1 MTGKELIFKALS
13 DPARLRILDFL
24 RKPGSGCCTFEGKV
38 CACDIERELGLS
50 QATISHHMKILV
62 AAELVAATKLG
73 RWMHYTIRPET
84 FATAAAWFAERAAGT
99 AAVPGPRGS
108 VAA

>member
-1 MTGKELIFKALS
+1 MASKDILFKALS
-13 DPARLRILDFL
+13 DPARLRILEFL
-24 RKPGSGCCTFEGKV
+24 RRPGADCCTFEGKV

-84 FATAAAWFAERAAGT
+84 FAMTAAWFAERAKGAE
-99 AAVPGPRGS
+99 AAPGPAGG

>member
-1 MTGKELIFKALS
+1 MSSTERIFKALS

-24 RKPGSGCCTFEGKV
+24 QKPGSDCCTFEGKV

-62 AAELVAATKLG
+62 AAELVAGKKLG
-73 RWMHYTIRPET
+73 RWMHYKVRGET
-84 FATAAAWFAERAAGT
+84 FAAAAAWLAARVGEASPKADT
-99 AAVPGPRGS
+99 KGGEAA
-108 VAA
+108 

>member
-1 MTGKELIFKALS
+1 MTSHELVFKALS
-13 DPARLRILDFL
+13 DPARLRILSFL
-24 RKPGSGCCTFEGKV
+24 RKPGSECCTFEGKV

-73 RWMHYTIRPET
+73 RWMHYRIRSET
-84 FATAAAWFAERAAGT
+84 FAVAAAWLAAQAGQGSPSAGT
-99 AAVPGPRGS
+99 RDSEAA
-108 VAA
+108 

>member
-1 MTGKELIFKALS
+1 MTGKELIFKALG
-13 DPARLRILDFL
+13 DPTRLRILDFL
-24 RKPGSGCCTFEGKV
+24 RKPGSNCCIFEGKV

-73 RWMHYTIRPET
+73 RWMHYTLRPET
-84 FATAAAWFAERAAGT
+84 FVATAAWFEILAAASLRTAGPTGGVAE
-99 AAVPGPRGS
+99 
-108 VAA
+108 

>member
-1 MTGKELIFKALS
+1 MTGKEHIFKALS

-24 RKPGSGCCTFEGKV
+24 RKPGSECCTFEGKV

-62 AAELVAATKLG
+62 AAELVAATRLG
-73 RWMHYTIRPET
+73 RWMHYTLRPET
-84 FATAAAWFAERAAGT
+84 FAATAAWFEVLAAASPHAAG
-99 AAVPGPRGS
+99 PKGS

>member
-1 MTGKELIFKALS
+1 MNETSCVFKALS
-13 DPARLRILDFL
+13 DPARLRIIEFL
-24 RKPGSGCCTFEGKV
+24 RKPGSDCCAIEGKV

-62 AAELVAATKLG
+62 AAEIVVATKLG

-84 FATAAAWFAERAAGT
+84 FVATAAWLSDLAAGASAT
-99 AAVPGPRGS
+99 TSTKDSKAA
-108 VAA
+108 

>member
-1 MTGKELIFKALS
+1 MTSNDILFKALS

-24 RKPGSGCCTFEGKV
+24 RKPGSDCCTFEGKV

-84 FATAAAWFAERAAGT
+84 FAATAAWFAERAAGT
-99 AAVPGPRGS
+99 APAPRPKGS